1 MSTKVVQE
9 RLGHS
14 TIMLTMDTYS
24 HVLEGMQEAATEA
37 MDSALGASRFRIES
51 GYIGRDGGR
60 PTLPSRPCKQP

>member
-1 MSTKVVQE
+1 MVSPRE

-37 MDSALGASRFRIES
+37 MESALGPAGLDRIS
-51 GYIGRDGGR
+51 ILSAARAR
-60 PTLPSRPCKQP
+60 LTVPSRTCK